1 MKEYC
6 LSIRSSSEA
15 DVVID
20 VDQVLRGFNRLC
32 RDSVLEFIK
41 GTYRGRIGVLVR
53 VLTNREECVN
63 LVKTLIVTLSD
74 ADVVFKNVSCK
85 NPFDS
90 MG

>member
-6 LSIRSSSEA
+6 LSIRSNSEA